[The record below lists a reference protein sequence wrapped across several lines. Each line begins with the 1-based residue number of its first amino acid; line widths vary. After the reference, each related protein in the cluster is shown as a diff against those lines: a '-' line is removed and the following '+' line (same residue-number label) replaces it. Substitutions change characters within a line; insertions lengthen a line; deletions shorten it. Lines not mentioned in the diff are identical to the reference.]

1 MSAEAAVQHTG
12 HLAHAAPDPSAL
24 PVAAHLLDLRFRWRG
39 VEIDGRR
46 RRGTLVAPDAASAR
60 AHLQAAGITAAEL
73 DERGPAKAV
82 RTSEREV
89 TTLTRQLE
97 SLLQA
102 GLTLVQ
108 SLELL
113 ARTSRREPLAR
124 IARGL
129 ARRIA
134 NGERFA
140 AALAAYPAQ
149 FDRLYC
155 ELCAIGEATG
165 ALGDALARIV
175 QQRERA
181 AAQRAKL
188 RAALAYPSTVL
199 LLAVAV
205 TVGLLAFVVPTF
217 AQVFDGFGA
226 TLPAPTRLVI
236 ALSGALLHWG
246 PLFLAALGAC
256 ALIAARLIRHWPSA
270 RAARDR
276 LLLAAPVWGPLARA
290 VAAARWSRALG
301 TLLTAGIPLADAL
314 SALSQIAGN
323 VVFNA
328 ANAEIET
335 RLRQGERLAS
345 AMRAVGCYPAALVE
359 PLAVAE
365 ESGALDSML
374 LDCAALAEREVDDKL
389 SLASAFLEPVIVIV
403 LGLTIGS
410 LVVALYLPVI
420 ELGNVV

>member
-1 MSAEAAVQHTG
+1 MKAGASAQDNDNRTQPQRGGSAVQANFTE
-12 HLAHAAPDPSAL
+12 
-24 PVAAHLLDLRFRWRG
+24 LRFRWRG
-39 VEIDGRR
+39 VELDGTR
-46 RRGTLVAPDAASAR
+46 RRGALVAPDASTAR
-60 AHLQAAGITAAEL
+60 AQLRAASIVATEL

-82 RTSEREV
+82 RTREREV
-89 TTLTRQLE
+89 TTFTRQLE
-97 SLLQA
+97 NLLQA

-113 ARTSRREPLAR
+113 ARTSRRAPLSR
-124 IARGL
+124 VARGL
-129 ARRIA
+129 ARRIT

-165 ALGDALARIV
+165 GLRDALARIAG
-175 QQRERA
+175 QRERA

-188 RAALAYPSTVL
+188 RAALAYPCTVL

-205 TVGLLAFVVPTF
+205 TVALLAFVVPTF
-217 AQVFDGFGA
+217 QQVFEGFGA
-226 TLPAPTRLVI
+226 ALPGPTRLVI
-236 ALSGALLHWG
+236 AISGVLLHGG
-246 PLFLAALGAC
+246 PLALAALGAC
-256 ALIAARLIRHWPSA
+256 ALLAAQLIRRYPQA
-270 RAARDR
+270 RSARDR
-276 LLLAAPVWGPLARA
+276 LLLAIPVWGPLARA

-314 SALSQIAGN
+314 GTLAHITGN
-323 VVFNA
+323 AVFDA
-328 ANAEIET
+328 ANAQIEA
-335 RLRQGERLAS
+335 RLRRGERLAS
-345 AMRAVGCYPAALVE
+345 AMRAVGCFPAALVE
-359 PLAVAE
+359 PLAIAE
-365 ESGALDSML
+365 ESSALDAML

-389 SLASAFLEPVIVIV
+389 SLASAFAEPVIVIV
-403 LGLTIGS
+403 LGLAIGS

>member
-1 MSAEAAVQHTG
+1 MNAGASAQDNDNRTQPQRGGSAVQANFTE
-12 HLAHAAPDPSAL
+12 
-24 PVAAHLLDLRFRWRG
+24 LRFRWRG
-39 VEIDGRR
+39 VELDGTR
-46 RRGTLVAPDAASAR
+46 RRGALVAADAATAR
-60 AHLQAAGITAAEL
+60 AQLLAAGIVAFEL
-73 DERGPAKAV
+73 DERGPAKTV
-82 RTSEREV
+82 RTREHEV
-89 TTLTRQLE
+89 TTFTRQLE
-97 SLLQA
+97 NLLRA

-113 ARTSRREPLAR
+113 ARTSRRDALPR

-129 ARRIA
+129 ARRIT

-165 ALGDALARIV
+165 GLRDALARIAG
-175 QQRERA
+175 QRERA

-188 RAALAYPSTVL
+188 RAALAYPCTVL

-205 TVGLLAFVVPTF
+205 TVALLAFVVPTF
-217 AQVFDGFGA
+217 QQVFEGFGA
-226 TLPAPTRLVI
+226 ALPRPTRLVI
-236 ALSGALLHWG
+236 AISGVLLHGG
-246 PLFLAALGAC
+246 PLALAALGAC
-256 ALIAARLIRHWPSA
+256 ALLSAQLIRRYPQA
-270 RAARDR
+270 RSARDR
-276 LLLAAPVWGPLARA
+276 LLLAIPAWGPLARA

-314 SALSQIAGN
+314 GALAHITGN
-323 VVFNA
+323 SVFDA
-328 ANAEIET
+328 ANAQIEA
-335 RLRQGERLAS
+335 RLRRGERLAS
-345 AMRAVGCYPAALVE
+345 AMRAVGCFPAALVE
-359 PLAVAE
+359 PLAIAE
-365 ESGALDSML
+365 ESSALDAML

-389 SLASAFLEPVIVIV
+389 SLASAFVEPVIVIV
-403 LGLTIGS
+403 LGLAIGS